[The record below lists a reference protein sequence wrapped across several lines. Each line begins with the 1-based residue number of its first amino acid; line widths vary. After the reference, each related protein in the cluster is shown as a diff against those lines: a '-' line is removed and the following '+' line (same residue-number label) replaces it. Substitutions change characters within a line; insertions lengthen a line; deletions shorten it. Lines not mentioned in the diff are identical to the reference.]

1 MKKIEFLAPVEAM
14 RGNLGSKQELTY
26 GADQTSAYDAAA
38 GQRNYA
44 NNYNARF
51 IGAKVARTGL
61 KYFAVKVRSAV
72 KNTAA
77 WLLQCALMGATAIIY
92 GIALADSA
100 HIDALKLQ
108 YTLEIATGYTGTFH
122 KWLSNK
128 IRECLAAQMSTI
140 TIVGPSASINLG
152 NNPFSN
158 AATAIQ
164 IANKYLVKFW
174 KQLTPG
180 GITFIVGSKVGISVD
195 DEDFGGI
202 CSTPRFNVLGLST
215 AMVGSTTYVKLGE
228 LWLKDESDDYM
239 TDGNIPGDGTIY
251 SLTDVAPSA

>member
-26 GADQTSAYDAAA
+26 GAEQTSAYDAAA

-128 IRECLAAQMSTI
+128 IRECLAAKMSTI
-140 TIVGPSASINLG
+140 TIVGPSASVNLG
-152 NNPFSN
+152 NNPFSD
-158 AATAIQ
+158 ATTAIQ

-174 KQLTPG
+174 NQLTPE
-180 GITFIVGSKVGISVD
+180 GITFIVGGKKGIITGNQTLETLISNTRV
-195 DEDFGGI
+195 
-202 CSTPRFNVLGLST
+202 NVLGLTSREFESNDYLK
-215 AMVGSTTYVKLGE
+215 MGDLWVKNSQNEYQVIDYTPEEGE
-228 LWLKDESDDYM
+228 IF
-239 TDGNIPGDGTIY
+239 T
-251 SLTDVAPSA
+251 LTDVAPSA

>member
-77 WLLQCALMGATAIIY
+77 WLLQCALMGVTAIIY

-128 IRECLAAQMSTI
+128 IRECLAAKMSTI
-140 TIVGPSASINLG
+140 TIVGPSASVNLG

-158 AATAIQ
+158 AATAIE
-164 IANKYLVKFW
+164 IAAKYLVKFW
-174 KQLTPG
+174 KQLAPD
-180 GITFIVGSKVGISVD
+180 GITFIVGSKVGIALD
-195 DEDFGGI
+195 GNDFGEV
-202 CSTPRFNVLGLST
+202 CAATRLNVLGLT
-215 AMVGSTTYVKLGE
+215 PATVGSTEYVKMGAM
-228 LWLKDESDDYM
+228 WLKNEDDEYVQSSNGVSD
-239 TDGNIPGDGTIY
+239 GDVFT
-251 SLTDVAPSA
+251 LTDVAPSA